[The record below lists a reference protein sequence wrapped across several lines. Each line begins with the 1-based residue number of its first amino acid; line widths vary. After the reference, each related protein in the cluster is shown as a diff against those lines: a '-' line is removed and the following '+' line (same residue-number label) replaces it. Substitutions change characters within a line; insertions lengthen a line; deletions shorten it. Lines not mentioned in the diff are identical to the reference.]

1 MENLNFT
8 QKKCDMF
15 SSNQDQCQDKVKS
28 LQHLCRATVLSNVT
42 LGCVKNVKN
51 LELPNLLK
59 DFLCSFNIPDDFD
72 LDGFYIDYHCNFPNH
87 VHHKVHQIHPGKCLI
102 DGAKVLIKSQ
112 HCSDVCRTCDS
123 SGRCTMQS
131 SNERDIWLHLRHKNL
146 MSCLMSIN
154 ESQAERMCLVFEFP
168 GITLQDFVFRM
179 FLSKQQVPEI
189 ISWQILSKLTSV
201 LIYLENNGL
210 IPWELCHPQNVV
222 ITNKGEVKLENLLLY
237 LPMKSGSRY
246 QSNTAKKMSP
256 EQMKGEEPTTKTLV
270 WGLGRILYEIC
281 ARLPRRAPSLKV
293 TNIPPMCYNQ
303 AINCTKELSKV
314 MCECLRTNPSARP
327 TLCAL
332 KQRADRQIEKL
343 NVNNYD
349 TRLES
354 NMLTLM
360 RSLDRLPLSGGF
372 LR

>member
-1 MENLNFT
+1 MENALFI
-8 QKKCDMF
+8 QKTSNMF
-15 SSNQDQCQDKVKS
+15 SGNTFQSKEKVKS
-28 LQHLCRATVLSNVT
+28 LQNLCRATVLSNVT
-42 LGCVKNVKN
+42 LGRVKNVKN

-59 DFLCSFNIPDDFD
+59 DYLSSFNIPDDFN

-112 HCSDVCRTCDS
+112 HLFENCRTCDS
-123 SGRCTMQS
+123 SGRCMMRS
-131 SNERDIWLHLRHKNL
+131 SGDRDIWLQLRHENL
-146 MSCLMSIN
+146 MSCLMSIQDPL
-154 ESQAERMCLVFEFP
+154 EQRVCLVFEFP

-179 FLSKQQVPEI
+179 FLAKTQIPEI
-189 ISWQILSKLTSV
+189 IIWQVLTKLSSV

-237 LPMKSGSRY
+237 LPINPGSRY
-246 QSNTAKKMSP
+246 QTNTAKRVSP
-256 EQMKGEEPTTKTLV
+256 EQMAGNETTSQTVV
-270 WGLGRILYEIC
+270 WGLGRILYEMC
-281 ARLPRRAPSLKV
+281 ARLPSRCPIMKV
-293 TNIPPMCYNQ
+293 VNFPPVCYNQ

-314 MCECLRTNPSARP
+314 MCECLRTDPQSRPS
-327 TLCAL
+327 LSSL
-332 KQRADRQIEKL
+332 LQRAERQIERL
-343 NVNNYD
+343 EVNNYD
-349 TRLES
+349 TSLEKHL
-354 NMLTLM
+354 LTLM

>member
-1 MENLNFT
+1 MENVNFS
-8 QKKCDMF
+8 KRKNDMF
-15 SSNQDQCQDKVKS
+15 AINPDKTMENVRS
-28 LQHLCRATVLSNVT
+28 LQHLCRATVLSKVT
-42 LGCVKNVKN
+42 LRRVKNVKN

-59 DFLCSFNIPDDFD
+59 EFLCSFNIPEDFD

-112 HCSDVCRTCDS
+112 QLLDSCKTCDS
-123 SGRCTMQS
+123 SGKCTMT
-131 SNERDIWLHLRHKNL
+131 SNNDREIWNHLRHKNL

-154 ESQAERMCLVFEFP
+154 DPLAQRVCLVFEFP

-179 FLSKQQVPEI
+179 FLAKQQVPETV
-189 ISWQILSKLTSV
+189 SWQVLSKLTSV

-246 QSNTAKKMSP
+246 QTNTAKRMSP
-256 EQMKGEEPTTKTLV
+256 EQMKGEEITSKTIV
-270 WGLGRILYEIC
+270 WGLGRIVYEIY
-281 ARLPRRAPSLKV
+281 ARLPRRTPSLKV
-293 TNIPPMCYNQ
+293 TNIPSMCYNQ

-314 MCECLRTNPSARP
+314 MCECLRTNPGSRP
-327 TLCAL
+327 TLYSL
-332 KQRADRQIEKL
+332 KQRAERQIEKL
-343 NVNNYD
+343 TMNNYD
-349 TRLES
+349 TRLET
-354 NMLTLM
+354 NLLTLM

-372 LR
+372 LK